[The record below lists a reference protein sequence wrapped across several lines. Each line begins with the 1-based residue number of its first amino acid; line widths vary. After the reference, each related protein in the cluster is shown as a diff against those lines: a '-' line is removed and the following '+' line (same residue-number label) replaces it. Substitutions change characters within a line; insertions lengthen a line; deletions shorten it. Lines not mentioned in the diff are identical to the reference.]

1 MGGAAFGAD
10 AEKATPL
17 KGEVRSGRNQTTV
30 PSAHAQ
36 SDDPFSTDSA
46 GSASGD
52 DFSGTE
58 AEKGVPR
65 KSFSPTTTTGARTS
79 PTNSAKPTKI
89 PAKDDSSRVNPSSKS
104 GASTS
109 IPQRNAPAKRVP
121 SGMVLSKP
129 LSPNQSSTED
139 LPSRPGYT
147 RKFSSQTDSSR
158 TSPSARREAFQ
169 KSMQRARAGVQSTRN
184 VNTDPYFQKGVVA
197 EQNGDLAGALEN
209 FVVSVNNDPT
219 NKESQNALHKVELKF
234 KRKYPAFHAYSSY
247 FTGKNDARLLLNY
260 GVRLYSI
267 SCFRQAENLFNR
279 AATLDPDNPNAYF
292 NLGVIYEHDGQLS
305 KALAQYQKSLALFKL
320 HGADLASSVS
330 TQAQDSRGKTL
341 KGVVV
346 KLNRERRRFSGMED
360 PTNGPQLAQAAVDSV
375 VLQLKGQPSNIPKWP
390 TLGVAQPPGGR
401 PKAAS
406 RHVDTCDHCLI
417 LRDVEMWP
425 N

>member
-1 MGGAAFGAD
+1 LHRPNLLVFGECHYQWCSIKLRESSLGFEFLLIFTAFSFIGGAAFGAD
-10 AEKATPL
+10 AEKKTPL
-17 KGEVRSGRNQTTV
+17 KGEVRSGRNQTAL
-30 PSAHAQ
+30 PSARTQ

-46 GSASGD
+46 GSASD
-52 DFSGTE
+52 
-58 AEKGVPR
+58 
-65 KSFSPTTTTGARTS
+65 
-79 PTNSAKPTKI
+79 
-89 PAKDDSSRVNPSSKS
+89 
-104 GASTS
+104 
-109 IPQRNAPAKRVP
+109 
-121 SGMVLSKP
+121 P
-129 LSPNQSSTED
+129 L
-139 LPSRPGYT
+139 
-147 RKFSSQTDSSR
+147 KFSSQTNSSR

-184 VNTDPYFQKGVVA
+184 VNTDPYVLKGVVA

-247 FTGKNDARLLLNY
+247 FTGKKDARLLLNY

-279 AATLDPDNPNAYF
+279 AATLDPNNPNAYF

-341 KGVVV
+341 KGAVV

-375 VLQLKGQPSNIPKWP
+375 LLQLKGQPSSIPKWP
-390 TLGVAQPPGGR
+390 TLGVTQPPGGR